1 MDRAGPTDCDAELRL
16 HNEVLRQAG
25 GVQPAPV
32 SDVRDIGCGS
42 GQTTC
47 EAARM
52 AQGGSA
58 LGVDISASAIE
69 RARELARAQG
79 KHNITFERTKSGDLL
94 FKDLAKPLQHMGHT
108 TRSPVRT
115 PTSQTTWLPLPTNYA
130 RQVRA
135 GAQ

>member
-25 GVQPAPV
+25 GVHQLA
-32 SDVRDIGCGS
+32 SDVPDIGCGS
-42 GQTTC
+42 GHTTC

-79 KHNITFERTKSGDLL
+79 MQYHLRAHE
-94 FKDLAKPLQHMGHT
+94 
-108 TRSPVRT
+108 VR
-115 PTSQTTWLPLPTNYA
+115 
-130 RQVRA
+130 
-135 GAQ
+135 